1 MILLG
6 TIVHHSLTTIYLKII
21 RENLSLRAC
30 STAPPTRA
38 VKGGFGHENLRRRA
52 MLANDEAH
60 AEIISLIAV
69 AHGLAGGRAAILRGA
84 HPRAAAHHGVV
95 APFGDVAV

>member
-1 MILLG
+1 MLHQLSVLQSLHHHQHDSKIDMVLLG
-6 TIVHHSLTTIYLKII
+6 TTVHHGITTIYLKTFPYAHAA
-21 RENLSLRAC
+21 LRLA
-30 STAPPTRA
+30 TRA

-84 HPRAAAHHGVV
+84 HP
-95 APFGDVAV
+95 